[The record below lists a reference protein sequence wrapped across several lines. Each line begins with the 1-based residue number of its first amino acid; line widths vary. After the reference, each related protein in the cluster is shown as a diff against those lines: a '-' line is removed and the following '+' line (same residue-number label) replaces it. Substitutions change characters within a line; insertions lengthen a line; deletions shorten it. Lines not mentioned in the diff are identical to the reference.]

1 MEADIARKLED
12 WIDRTL
18 PAHDT
23 VSKRDL
29 LDRAGDAGLPREA
42 MALLSQLPEGEQ
54 SKTEIAAEV
63 EKMTHV
69 HFLGGSAGGT
79 NAGSSGEMRPGAYG
93 AEPDERYGGDQGG
106 GYQP

>member
-1 MEADIARKLED
+1 MEDHVARTLED
-12 WIDRTL
+12 WVWRQF
-18 PAHDT
+18 PAQET
-23 VSKRDL
+23 VNREELLKRARGSD
-29 LDRAGDAGLPREA
+29 LPREA
-42 MALLSQLPEGEQ
+42 YDLLTQLPEVEQ
-54 SKTEIAAEV
+54 SKEELVNEIER
-63 EKMTHV
+63 MTTV